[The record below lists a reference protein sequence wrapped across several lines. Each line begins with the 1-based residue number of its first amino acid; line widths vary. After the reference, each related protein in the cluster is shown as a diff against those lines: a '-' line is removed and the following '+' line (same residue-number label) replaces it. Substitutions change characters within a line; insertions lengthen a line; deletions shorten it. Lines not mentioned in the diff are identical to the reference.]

1 MDAEEAMKKHMAVLD
16 AEEVAKIRN
25 QATEYARRFLA
36 QKYREEYGELYSAYC
51 RNRGILTKRN
61 RKPVID
67 ERELLDD

>member
-1 MDAEEAMKKHMAVLD
+1 MDAEEAMKKHMAALD
-16 AEEVAKIRN
+16 AKKYSN

-36 QKYREEYGELYSAYC
+36 QKYREEYSELYSAYC